1 MDAIIGNRGLV
12 GLNICQNHKFIHQ
25 FNSSNVPTHYD
36 SKYDTVVCAAAPG
49 SMLLANRDP
58 VSDKKSIDQLIQQL
72 SVLRCNNF
80 ILISTIA
87 VLSERCDSKS
97 EEADDFETSAA
108 YGINRRKL
116 EVYCRQKFDSCLIVR
131 LPALFGKGLKKN
143 FIFDI
148 LNPAPSL
155 MTRQHHNYI
164 EDILP
169 LFLRS
174 LFLMV
179 FEWNT
184 KISMYKIDRVKLNI
198 SSNKCEL
205 ESWLINSGNSA
216 LNFTNP
222 DSIFQFY
229 NLSRLWTDIEIALT
243 SGLRLLHISP
253 APLKAKKIYYSVK
266 NTNMPQSSESINAK
280 KYQQDMQTLHSH
292 LWGSHNSYITQE
304 QDIINEIKDFCMF
317 YGSDG

>member
-12 GLNICQNHKFIHQ
+12 GLNICLNHNFPHQ
-25 FNSSNVPTHYD
+25 FNSSNIPNHYD
-36 SKYDTVVCAAAPG
+36 GEYDTVVCAAAPG

-58 VSDKKSIDQLIQQL
+58 VSDERSIDQLMQQL
-72 SVLRCNNF
+72 SALRCNNF

-87 VLSERCDSKS
+87 VLADHCESKS
-97 EEADDFETSAA
+97 EDADDFETSAA

-116 EVYCRQKFDSCLIVR
+116 EIYCRQKFDSCLIVR

-148 LNPAPSL
+148 LNPVPSL
-155 MTRQHHNYI
+155 LARPNHNYI
-164 EDILP
+164 KDILP
-169 LFLRS
+169 LFLRP
-174 LFLMV
+174 LFLMA
-179 FEWNT
+179 FEWDT
-184 KISMYKIDRVKLNI
+184 EISMYKIDRVKLDA
-198 SSNKCEL
+198 SPDKCEL

-229 NLSRLWTDIEIALT
+229 NLNRLWADIEIAFT

-253 APLKAKKIYYSVK
+253 APLKAEKIYCSVK
-266 NTNMPQSSESINAK
+266 NTNMPQPSGSINAK
-280 KYQQDMQTLHSH
+280 KYEQDMQTLHSH

-304 QDIINEIKDFCMF
+304 QEIINEIKGFCKS
-317 YGSDG
+317 YRSDG